1 MIGPAPPLSLSCVS
15 LPCRRDRPVPGDPV
29 KRLAAPLAI
38 RAAGERGIPRAGWCT
53 TGRSGGRSRAK
64 PAPPGLRGSGSTP
77 RGRARQLRA
86 DDLRGE
92 RGGAMEA
99 ALPYFTGQ
107 NSAHRKTGRI
117 SSIIKEPDTHRAQ
130 TRPVAIKIGRGRRGW
145 GKEKKK
151 RFKKAY
157 FFEELSGDFE
167 IFIHPDWGGVSID
180 RERLTTD
187 SYPAS
192 HLDSG
197 VRAPENSGS
206 LFSP

>member
-1 MIGPAPPLSLSCVS
+1 
-15 LPCRRDRPVPGDPV
+15 VPGDPV

-38 RAAGERGIPRAGWCT
+38 RAACERGIPRAGHN
-53 TGRSGGRSRAK
+53 RAIRGTI
-64 PAPPGLRGSGSTP
+64 AGEARAAGLEVVREYPLGDGCASFGQVVC
-77 RGRARQLRA
+77 G
-86 DDLRGE
+86 GE

-99 ALPYFTGQ
+99 VLPYFTGQ

-130 TRPVAIKIGRGRRGW
+130 TRPVAIKVGRGRRGW